1 MTYYA
6 VIDTNVF
13 ISALLT
19 KQPDS
24 ATVQVLDVVID
35 GKLILRCNLLASS
48 IDLLTKRSFSNK

>member
-24 ATVQVLDVVID
+24 AMVQVLDAVID

-48 IDLLTKRSFSNK
+48 IDL